1 MKILIT
7 GSNGFIGKN
16 MINYFK
22 KLGHDVIGMDWP
34 FNWALPWDSIDHV
47 IHCGAISSTTERN
60 ADKLYDRNYKFT
72 IELVARCAKNK
83 IPIQYSSSASV
94 YGFGKSPEDFK
105 EGSNNKSPMNGYAW
119 SKFYLD
125 KYMTHLYAEFGT
137 KIQGF
142 RYFNVYGPMEEHKGD
157 QASPVTKFYDQ
168 AINQKYIKLFKNSD
182 RYVRDFIHVEDI
194 CKVHEKMIG
203 KPSGIYNVGTGI
215 TTSFETIALAIADKL
230 GEVEI
235 DYVVMPEELKG
246 QYQDYTCAH
255 TGKLQ
260 NLIDM
265 SFKKV
270 EDYIN
275 YEL

>member
-1 MKILIT
+1 
-7 GSNGFIGKN
+7 
-16 MINYFK
+16 
-22 KLGHDVIGMDWP
+22 
-34 FNWALPWDSIDHV
+34 
-47 IHCGAISSTTERN
+47 
-60 ADKLYDRNYKFT
+60 
-72 IELVARCAKNK
+72 
-83 IPIQYSSSASV
+83 
-94 YGFGKSPEDFK
+94 
-105 EGSNNKSPMNGYAW
+105 
-119 SKFYLD
+119 
-125 KYMTHLYAEFGT
+125 
-137 KIQGF
+137 
-142 RYFNVYGPMEEHKGD
+142 
-157 QASPVTKFYDQ
+157 
-168 AINQKYIKLFKNSD
+168 
-182 RYVRDFIHVEDI
+182 
-194 CKVHEKMIG
+194 MIG

-246 QYQDYTCAH
+246 QYQDYTCSH